1 MPITKSAKKALR
13 QSAKRREHNLSAK
26 KAMKNA
32 IKDLKKLVREGKQ
45 DEAKKQLPAVYKV
58 LDKSAKT
65 NLIKK
70 NTAAR
75 YKSRIA
81 KSLTKKTA
89 AK

>member
-13 QSAKRREHNLSAK
+13 QSAKRREHNSSAK

-32 IKDLKKLVREGKQ
+32 IKDLKKLVREGKTE
-45 DEAKKQLPAVYKV
+45 EARKQLPAVYKV

-81 KSLTKKTA
+81 KSV